1 MSPLYIAFVEKIYIF
16 GPVTGIMHVC
26 YFLYVS
32 KCLIQFAW
40 QHRST
45 TVCKQIFNENILLIK
60 MYRTHSHISFLINF
74 YRPNWTFYWKSYA
87 VRWVV
92 CYLFIVKTLA
102 TCFGYYW
109 VCLMLA
115 ANQAA
120 QQMMQR
126 DSCWFIA
133 LVNGTLKW
141 TTCACLLYMTGR
153 WYLSVQK
160 GRSCLE
166 YALQTLFLNCDYP
179 KIKYSKLCIFYVKL
193 LNACFEHC
201 YIILALNK
209 QKLVSAAE
217 IILL

>member
-1 MSPLYIAFVEKIYIF
+1 MS
-16 GPVTGIMHVC
+16 VTSYMCQNVWYNLHGSTDLQLCVNR
-26 YFLYVS
+26 FLT
-32 KCLIQFAW
+32 K
-40 QHRST
+40 
-45 TVCKQIFNENILLIK
+45 LIK

-153 WYLSVQK
+153 RYLSVQI

-166 YALQTLFLNCDYP
+166 YALQTLF
-179 KIKYSKLCIFYVKL
+179 
-193 LNACFEHC
+193 
-201 YIILALNK
+201 
-209 QKLVSAAE
+209 
-217 IILL
+217 

>member
-1 MSPLYIAFVEKIYIF
+1 MSPLYIAFVEKVYIF

-40 QHRST
+40 QHRSK

-102 TCFGYYW
+102 ACFDYYW
-109 VCLMLA
+109 VCLMRGT
-115 ANQAA
+115 ANDATWQLLIYSTGKWHIKMNNMCLFALHDRKTVSFCPNRPFLSRICSA
-120 QQMMQR
+120 
-126 DSCWFIA
+126 DPFLKLWLSKNVIA
-133 LVNGTLKW
+133 NF
-141 TTCACLLYMTGR
+141 LYFMLNYWIHILNTVI
-153 WYLSVQK
+153 LSW
-160 GRSCLE
+160 
-166 YALQTLFLNCDYP
+166 
-179 KIKYSKLCIFYVKL
+179 
-193 LNACFEHC
+193 H
-201 YIILALNK
+201 
-209 QKLVSAAE
+209 
-217 IILL
+217 